1 MLKEGGFR
9 LIAVVAFLALSIY
22 YLYPTFRAS
31 ALEGELE
38 TLQGEERN
46 DFLDEN
52 GATLASLQERALKR
66 GLDLEGGMLVTLE
79 VRMDQLVRELAVDR
93 DETFD
98 NALAE
103 AQRISEEASGDFLE
117 TSFVQALEQAF
128 TATDADLRLSRYF
141 RNEEREISRRS
152 SNDEVYAYLN
162 EESTAAID
170 RAIEI
175 VRDRVDR
182 FGVAEPSIQKKGT
195 RSIVVELPGIDD
207 AERVRRLLRGTAR
220 LEVRL
225 MVDPGQMAGSMQQ
238 VLGYYE
244 SQSTAAAATDS
255 DTLETA
261 VQDGTD
267 QDIAAPDSAVAEAE
281 ADSTFDLDALI
292 DDGSSEAQANANP
305 LLQVFQPYPYQ
316 GVILGTAFPADTAAA
331 RALLFSPET
340 AGMWPSDVTLM
351 WSANPVGTTE
361 AGREVFQALGVRK
374 NVEMTGDVITEAT
387 ADVDQL
393 EGGPQVS
400 ITMNGEGS
408 QTWARLTGAN
418 VNKNVAITLDNVVY
432 SFPVVEEKINGGR
445 TRISGLESLNEAKD
459 LVTILKSGALP
470 APVDIVAE
478 QTVGPSLGAESVR
491 AGTLSTAIGL
501 LLVALFMAFYYRTAG
516 MVADVALLLN
526 IVFIFG
532 ILAGF
537 NATLTLPGVAGI
549 VLTIGMAVDAN
560 VLVFE
565 RVREEQNMGKTL
577 KAAIAGGYGN
587 ALSAIMDA
595 NITTFLVAAILFS
608 FGSGPIQGFAVTLM
622 AGILSS
628 LFTAIVFARI
638 IMDTMLSRKM
648 SISFG

>member
-98 NALAE
+98 NALTE
-103 AQRISEEASGDFLE
+103 AQRLADTEGD
-117 TSFVQALEQAF
+117 SFIDALQQAF
-128 TATDADLRLSRYF
+128 SAQDAEIRLSRYF
-141 RNEEREISRRS
+141 RNQDREITRRS
-152 SNDEVYAYLN
+152 TNDEVYGYLN
-162 EESTAAID
+162 EEAAAAID

-182 FGVAEPSIQKKGT
+182 FGVAEPSIQKQGT
-195 RSIVVELPGIDD
+195 RRIVVELPGVDD

-244 SQSTAAAATDS
+244 SESTAAAATDT
-255 DTLETA
+255 DTLEMA

-267 QDIAAPDSAVAEAE
+267 QDIAAPDSAVAE